1 MVFCS
6 GCRAARDGYDAIRR
20 VLQRDDLGDG
30 RHRAFW
36 HALAAVHGKKGL
48 VDEIPNMPCTV
59 TVTKMKDEGEGHMKG
74 EMKAG
79 LPKPGLR
86 CPEQEAA
93 PQNAETFQFQFAGA
107 PCHMR
112 PLLKEMVRFER
123 PFITWDIWKEP
134 PPLTFPSVARP
145 TAAASSSAREP
156 PQAGRAQDPPNAQ
169 PPLRDPAKVNK
180 VRHLGNATQYDADRK
195 RLVAEDWAGS
205 GGDDLDTSPVEAV
218 QPVKDGLF
226 IVHAPADGELQLGL
240 VRIMSTSL
248 QARDDPDAN
257 ESNVPHVEA
266 VWFQRAG
273 TSKKSFKWPETPT
286 FKWWPKPKGKSVKKP
301 QTFWIRA
308 DSLLVRV
315 KPTDL
320 TDTTKEDEV
329 RLVQPRLRKTFM
341 EKLKAMAKQRQ
352 LLAEEPDS
360 EDDEADGDDD
370 EEGDEGEDEEACG
383 EDDEDHSSD
392 AEVLVA
398 ADEDGKGDG
407 KGDEGQEH
415 EKDDQG
421 DREDAAA
428 GGTSASAASD
438 PMHTLQELLASK
450 RARHKAEAAERTT
463 VERAMA
469 AQMDVGIRIHPA
481 LGSAASRSSGD
492 AGAPAKPH
500 MDQSGSLPQVGPREP
515 TLCQE
520 IDLDEEYEVQ
530 GCSAKCT
537 VPCMDGCKWE
547 RCTVVKVEP
556 KHYTVRM
563 ADDGEEIR
571 VIKAYVRAVS
581 TTHDSSD
588 LPGQRSSRRRRLS

>member
-6 GCRAARDGYDAIRR
+6 ECRAARDGYEAIKR

-59 TVTKMKDEGEGHMKG
+59 TVAKMKEEGEGHVKG

-86 CPEQEAA
+86 CANQEAA

-107 PCHMR
+107 PCPML
-112 PLLKEMVRFER
+112 PLLKDMVRFER

-145 TAAASSSAREP
+145 TAAASSSAHVP

-180 VRHLGNATQYDADRK
+180 VRHLGNASQFDADRK
-195 RLVAEDWAGS
+195 RLASEFWADS
-205 GGDDLDTSPVEAV
+205 GGDDLDASPVEAV

-240 VRIMSTSL
+240 VRITSTSL

-257 ESNVPHVEA
+257 ETNVPHVEA

-273 TSKKSFKWPETPT
+273 SSKKSFKWPETPT
-286 FKWWPKPKGKSVKKP
+286 FKWWPKAKGKSVKKP

-320 TDTTKEDEV
+320 TDSTQKDEM

-352 LLAEEPDS
+352 LLAEEADS

-370 EEGDEGEDEEACG
+370 EEGEEGEDEEACG
-383 EDDEDHSSD
+383 EDDDDHSKD
-392 AEVLVA
+392 GEECGA
-398 ADEDGKGDG
+398 ADQDGK
-407 KGDEGQEH
+407 
-415 EKDDQG
+415 DDA
-421 DREDAAA
+421 D
-428 GGTSASAASD
+428 
-438 PMHTLQELLASK
+438 
-450 RARHKAEAAERTT
+450 
-463 VERAMA
+463 
-469 AQMDVGIRIHPA
+469 
-481 LGSAASRSSGD
+481 GD
-492 AGAPAKPH
+492 AGAGGAGNGGTGDHSTGDAAFEGFMEGRRVRLEEEAATRAQVTVEMAQRFDTGVRVNPA
-500 MDQSGSLPQVGPREP
+500 
-515 TLCQE
+515 LCQE
-520 IDLDEEYEVQ
+520 INPDEEYEVQ

-537 VPCMDGCKWE
+537 FPCMDGCKWE
-547 RCTVVKVEP
+547 RCTVINVEP

-571 VIKAYVRAVS
+571 VIKPHVRAVS
-581 TTHDSSD
+581 TTHDSSE
-588 LPGQRSSRRRRLS
+588 LPGQRPLRRRRLS